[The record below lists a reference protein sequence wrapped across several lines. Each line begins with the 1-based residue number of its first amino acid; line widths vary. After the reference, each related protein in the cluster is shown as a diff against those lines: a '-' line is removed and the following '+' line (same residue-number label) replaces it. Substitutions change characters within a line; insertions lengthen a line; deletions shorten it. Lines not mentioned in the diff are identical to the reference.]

1 MNLEQAIHQRWAA
14 SGELQSLLPADNVTT
29 GPSPAAA
36 LPHATIWRKTGRTIC
51 RTNAQHSLDEVTLA
65 ISVWHD
71 DHDAGR
77 AIAEAVR
84 AAFDRAAFPLAG
96 GDRVMQMRRIA
107 ESTTQSP
114 HGTWQMTTKFLVRVL
129 LSPDG

>member
-29 GPSPAAA
+29 GTSPAAA
-36 LPHATIWRKTGRTIC
+36 LPYATIWRKSGRTVC
-51 RTNAQHSLDEVTLA
+51 RTNAEDALDEVTLE

-77 AIAEAVR
+77 AIAEALL

-114 HGTWQMTTKFLVRVL
+114 HGTWQMTSEFLVRVHL
-129 LSPDG
+129 LSG